1 MKIDDLVPK
10 PPQGKIFM
18 WLSLISVVL
27 IIVFV
32 YDAYWGRGDF
42 FGLAKTKTT
51 STTNLIT
58 PNATTGTKT
67 NE

>member
-42 FGLAKTKTT
+42 FGLAKTT
-51 STTNLIT
+51 STSN
-58 PNATTGTKT
+58 TTVIPAKTETKV